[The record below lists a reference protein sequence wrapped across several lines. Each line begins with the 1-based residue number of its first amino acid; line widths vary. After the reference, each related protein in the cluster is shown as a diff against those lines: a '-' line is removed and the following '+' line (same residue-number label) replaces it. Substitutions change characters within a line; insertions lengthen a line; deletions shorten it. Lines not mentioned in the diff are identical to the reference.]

1 MKQGFALIELL
12 IALFIAS
19 GIALLLTNSLFQVYR
34 SVGVVEDRADSLTQV
49 CLINDVIKK
58 DIAGVCIPISVLEQE
73 KQEEKEKEKAK
84 QPPNPAMTQAPP
96 AVEQKKEKQKPLEK
110 IMYSVNK
117 DNQLSLLTFITNN
130 PQQAY
135 WDKKVGK
142 AVPFIARVIYRLEP
156 DKRFSTRNKTI
167 YRLMRQQGYALDF
180 DEYKDEHK
188 GPGRAYPLIEN
199 IKSCTVE
206 YSYFEQED
214 KKEEEKNK
222 KPVLKKKREWND
234 KQESDAKDKEKKH
247 LLPAI
252 MHLAIEFWDTDM
264 VTWQEYQFAF
274 EIPIIE
280 YKEPKKEEAKKAPD
294 EKKDE
299 QKQPPAKPT
308 PTAPKLPNMLISHDV
323 RKTIVPATA
332 PAGRPA

>member
-19 GIALLLTNSLFQVYR
+19 GIALLLTNALFQVYNT
-34 SVGVVEDRADSLTQV
+34 VGVVQDRTDGLTQAY
-49 CLINDVIKK
+49 LINDVVKK
-58 DIAGVCIPISVLEQE
+58 DIAGLCIPISVLEQE
-73 KQEEKEKEKAK
+73 KEEEKEKEKAK
-84 QPPNPAMTQAPP
+84 QPANQAISQAPP
-96 AVEQKKEKQKPLEK
+96 AAEQKKEKQKPLEK
-110 IMYSVNK
+110 ILYSVNK

-130 PQQAY
+130 PQQTY

-142 AVPFIARVIYRLEP
+142 AVPFIARIVYRLEP
-156 DKRFSTRNKTI
+156 DKRFSTRNKMV

-188 GPGRAYPLIEN
+188 GPGRAYLLIDN
-199 IKSCTVE
+199 IKSCTIE
-206 YSYFEQED
+206 YTYFEQED

-234 KQESDAKDKEKKH
+234 KQQEGDNKDKEKKH
-247 LLPAI
+247 LLPHI
-252 MHLAIEFWDTDM
+252 VRLDIELWDADM
-264 VTWQEYQFAF
+264 VTWQQYQFAF

-280 YKEPKKEEAKKAPD
+280 YKEPKKEQSKKAPG
-294 EKKDE
+294 EKQE
-299 QKQPPAKPT
+299 GQKQMPPVPT
-308 PTAPKLPNMLISHDV
+308 TLKLPNVLVSHDV
-323 RKTIVPATA
+323 RKTIVPVSA